1 MSPRGVLTVDHE
13 SNVRG
18 LGQLSQVPSIPLMP
32 RSPRQTLVLAAAIG
46 CGVVLGA
53 LAVGRHAAGNAPAH
67 ERAAWPDLDFQHAA
81 PADLVGLGFRLTG
94 REPTSWSDISNR
106 QYQDARGFV
115 NVLSCRI
122 APAEAEALVRFPAS
136 SWCPSDGLPPADWP
150 RGPATEP
157 LHVPAWW
164 TPATGQSRCYAAPTP
179 DGGRGIFASYE
190 PSTQL
195 LTAWI
200 FTRSDWRPTPPADGG
215 RAGADELVT
224 TLEQT
229 LRAAG
234 HPLDGAGWLVAI
246 GIEPARSGLVPAR
259 LPPGLTR
266 IDAAL
271 LPVKGGHRYLLVLSG
286 LDEAAARTAAVHPP
300 LRPLPDDGPPP
311 FERWRFASQPGPHLP
326 TWFAPGPGWRGHHC
340 LIRLGSGEVEAG
352 RWVAYDRA
360 ARALYL
366 WDWEGPGVQP
376 PVADL
381 NAP

>member
-1 MSPRGVLTVDHE
+1 MSPRGVLTADHE

-18 LGQLSQVPSIPLMP
+18 LGQPAHGPSIPPMP

-81 PADLVGLGFRLTG
+81 PADLAGLGFRLTG
-94 REPTSWSDISNR
+94 REPASWSDISNR

-122 APAEAEALVRFPAS
+122 APAEADTLVRFPAS
-136 SWCPSDGLPPADWP
+136 SWCPPDGLPPADWP
-150 RGPATEP
+150 RGPLAEP
-157 LHVPAWW
+157 MRVPAWW
-164 TPATGQSRCYAAPTP
+164 MPAIGRSRCYAAPTP
-179 DGGRGIFASYE
+179 EGGRGIFASYD
-190 PSTQL
+190 PAQQR

-200 FTRSDWRPTPPADGG
+200 LTRSDWRPVPPADGG

-224 TLEQT
+224 ALEQT

-246 GIEPARSGLVPAR
+246 AVEPARCGLTPER

-271 LPVKGGHRYLLVLSG
+271 LPVKGGHRYLLTLSG
-286 LDEAAARTAAVHPP
+286 LDEATARTLAVHPP

-311 FERWRFASQPGPHLP
+311 LARWSFAAQPGARLP
-326 TWFAPGPGWRGHHC
+326 SWFAPGPGWRGHHS
-340 LIRLGSGEVEAG
+340 LVRLGSGTVEAG
-352 RWVAYDRA
+352 RWAAYDRT
-360 ARALYL
+360 ARTLFV
-366 WDWEGPGVQP
+366 WDWEGPVVQP
-376 PVADL
+376 PTAEL
-381 NAP
+381 GGP